1 MSAAK
6 PSATIRY
13 SALRLLIFVACFFV
27 SGVAVHFGVIPSGVG
42 GSNVIW
48 VVLLGLVLSA
58 PLSYVL
64 LRKQRDE
71 MSAQV
76 VEKVGRA
83 KTRLEANRTREDVVQ

>member
-42 GSNVIW
+42 GSNVVW

-58 PLSYVL
+58 P
-64 LRKQRDE
+64 
-71 MSAQV
+71 SATSCC
-76 VEKVGRA
+76 A
-83 KTRLEANRTREDVVQ
+83 SSATRCPPRSSTR